1 MDSRV
6 INGGIMESLS
16 QIGVF
21 VQVAEAR
28 SFVAASSVLGISA
41 SAVSKSVARLEE
53 RLGVRLFHRS
63 TRNVTLTAE
72 GAHYFERCRRVLVEL
87 EAASTE
93 LSQTVAK
100 PQGRLRI
107 SLPMIA
113 KPFLPIFGEFR
124 RLYPAIQLD
133 LEFTDRLVEVIPEGF
148 DAVIRTGVPKD
159 SGLSVKPLGSY
170 RMVAV
175 GSPDYFARQGTPE
188 TPEDMLDHD
197 CIHFRFPNSGKLQG
211 WAFVRGDQPV
221 EVALPQSM
229 ICNTV
234 EGRVCFALQGLGV
247 TYLGDFVI
255 RDELASGQLIRVL
268 EDYIPACGQF
278 SLLWPSGRQIA
289 PKLRVFVDFL
299 SERMPLARH

>member
-1 MDSRV
+1 
-6 INGGIMESLS
+6 MESLS

-21 VQVAEAR
+21 VQAAEAR

-72 GAHYFERCRRVLVEL
+72 GAQYFERCRRVLVEL
-87 EAASTE
+87 EAASAE

-107 SLPMIA
+107 GLPMIA

-124 RLYPAIQLD
+124 RAYPAVQLD
-133 LEFTDRLVEVIPEGF
+133 LEFSDRLVDVIPEGF

-159 SGLSVKPLGSY
+159 SGLSFKPLGSF

-175 GSPDYFARQGTPE
+175 GSPEYFARQGTPE
-188 TPEDMLDHD
+188 TPEDLLGHD
-197 CIHFRFPNSGKLQG
+197 CIHFRFPNSGKLQS

-221 EVALPQSM
+221 DLELPQSM

-234 EGRVCFALQGLGV
+234 EGRVCFALQGLGI
-247 TYLGDFVI
+247 TYLGDFII
-255 RDELASGQLIRVL
+255 REELQSGQLIRVL
-268 EDYIPACGQF
+268 EDYIPARGDF
-278 SLLWPSGRQIA
+278 NLLWPSGRQIA
-289 PKLRVFVDFL
+289 PKLRVFIDFL
-299 SERMPLARH
+299 SARMPLARNERQ